1 MKDIIKLNSGI
12 EMPRIGF
19 GVYQIPSSQ
28 TERCVIDALSVGY
41 RSIDTAQCYYNET
54 EVGNAIR
61 KSAIPRDEIFVT
73 TKLWG
78 GNGYADT
85 CQSIDGSLKRLDL
98 DYIDL
103 LLIHEP
109 TGDYK
114 EIYRAMEDALTA
126 GKLRGIGLANFL
138 DGTLVDLVENSTV
151 IPSVNQIETHPFRQQ
166 TEMQSL
172 CDRYGITLE
181 AWSPLACGKKEIF
194 HNPVLASIAHAHGK
208 TVAQVVLRWLYQR
221 NIVII
226 PKSTHRERMVE
237 NFDIEDFSLTE
248 EEMSLI
254 ATLDEGKSLFDWW

>member
-1 MKDIIKLNSGI
+1 
-12 EMPRIGF
+12 MPRIGF

-28 TERCVIDALSVGY
+28 TERCVSDALSAGY

-61 KSAIPRDEIFVT
+61 KSVIPRDEIFVT

-78 GNGYADT
+78 GNGYANT
-85 CQSIDGSLKRLDL
+85 ISSIDGSLKRLYL

-109 TGDYK
+109 SGDYK
-114 EIYRAMEDALTA
+114 EIYRAMEDALKA
-126 GKLRGIGLANFL
+126 GKLRAIGLANFL
-138 DGTLVDLVENSTV
+138 DDTLIDLVEHCY
-151 IPSVNQIETHPFRQQ
+151 IMPAVNQIETHPFRQQ
-166 TEMQSL
+166 MEMQSL

-181 AWSPLACGKKEIF
+181 AWSPLACGKKDIF
-194 HNPVLASIAHAHGK
+194 HNPILTSIAQAHNK
-208 TVAQVVLRWLYQR
+208 TIAQVVLRWLYQR

-226 PKSTHRERMVE
+226 PKSTHMERMVE
-237 NFDIEDFSLTE
+237 NLAIEDFSLTD

-254 ATLDEGKSLFDWW
+254 ATLDEGKSLFNWW